1 MSEVRFSIQ
10 HSEFAIHQGIAMP
23 DEGRYLY
30 CIIEE
35 PQPKTFGPLG
45 MGGFGDE
52 LVSVSYKE
60 LACVVSHSLIM
71 EYPVTREHTMAHH
84 QAIER
89 IMQEYAVLPVRFST
103 IAKSDEEII
112 EKVLKPRYEEF
123 KRLLAWISG
132 KDAIEVRASW
142 INMETTFQELAEG
155 SPSVQ
160 VLKAKIEAK
169 TAAATYYDRIELGKL
184 VEARL
189 KDKRR
194 DTADQ
199 ILSALK
205 PHACEFRD
213 NSEKLYAEHSICS
226 LAFLVEEDHTM
237 TFDHA
242 VAQLRA
248 ASNGRSKVKVN
259 HRVAPFD
266 FVTITIQLS
275 EVSDVP
281 AR

>member
-1 MSEVRFSIQ
+1 ME
-10 HSEFAIHQGIAMP
+10 
-23 DEGRYLY
+23 EGRYLY

-35 PQPKTFGPLG
+35 SDQKTFGPLG
-45 MGGFGDE
+45 IGGQGGE
-52 LVSVSYKE
+52 LVSVPYQD
-60 LACVVSHSLIM
+60 LVCVVSHSLIM

-89 IMQEYAVLPVRFST
+89 VMQAYAVLPVRFST
-103 IAKSDEEII
+103 IAKSNEEII

-132 KDAIEVRASW
+132 KEAIEVRASW
-142 INMETTFQELAEG
+142 VTMDTIFQELVQE
-155 SPSVQ
+155 SPSLQ
-160 VLKAKIEAK
+160 ALKAKIAGK
-169 TAAATYYDRIELGKL
+169 PAAATYYDRIELGKL
-184 VEARL
+184 VEAQL
-189 KDKRR
+189 KDTRR
-194 DTADQ
+194 DTASQ

-213 NSEKLYAEHSICS
+213 NSEKLYGDQPICN
-226 LAFLVEEDHTM
+226 LAFLVEEDNTM
-237 TFDHA
+237 TFDQA

-248 ASNGRSKVKVN
+248 ASNGRFKMKVN

-266 FVTITIQLS
+266 FVTIVIQLS
-275 EVSDVP
+275 EVSDVS

>member
-1 MSEVRFSIQ
+1 
-10 HSEFAIHQGIAMP
+10 
-23 DEGRYLY
+23 
-30 CIIEE
+30 IEE

-45 MGGFGDE
+45 IGGSGDE

-60 LACVVSHSLIM
+60 LACVVSHSLIV

-89 IMQEYAVLPVRFST
+89 VMQEYAVLPVRFST

-112 EKVLKPRYEEF
+112 EKVLTPRYEEF

-132 KDAIEVRASW
+132 KGAIEVRASW
-142 INMETTFQELAEG
+142 ITMDTIFQDLVQE
-155 SPSVQ
+155 SPALQ
-160 VLKAKIEAK
+160 ALKAKIAGK
-169 TAAATYYDRIELGKL
+169 PTAATYYDRIELGKL

-189 KDKRR
+189 KDTRR

-199 ILSALK
+199 ILSVLK

-213 NSEKLYAEHSICS
+213 NSEKLYGDQPICNLS
-226 LAFLVEEDHTM
+226 FLVEEERIIA
-237 TFDHA
+237 FDQA
-242 VAQLRA
+242 VAGLRA
-248 ASNGRSKVKVN
+248 ASNGRFKVKVN

-266 FVTITIQLS
+266 FVTIVIQLDEAS
-275 EVSDVP
+275 HVS
-281 AR
+281 A

>member
-1 MSEVRFSIQ
+1 ME
-10 HSEFAIHQGIAMP
+10 A
-23 DEGRYLY
+23 GRYLY

-45 MGGFGDE
+45 IGGSGDE
-52 LVSVSYKE
+52 LVSVSYKD
-60 LACVVSHSLIM
+60 LTCVVSHSLII

-89 IMQEYAVLPVRFST
+89 IMQEYAVLPIRFST

-123 KRLLAWISG
+123 KRLLAWIAG
-132 KDAIEVRASW
+132 KEAIEVRASW
-142 INMETTFQELAEG
+142 ITMEAIFQELVQE
-155 SPSVQ
+155 SPSRQ
-160 VLKAKIEAK
+160 ALKAKLAGK
-169 TAAATYYDRIELGKL
+169 PPAAPYYDRIELGKL

-189 KDKRR
+189 KDMRR
-194 DTADQ
+194 DAANR
-199 ILSALK
+199 ILEALK

-226 LAFLVEEDHTM
+226 LAFLVEEDNTM
-237 TFDHA
+237 TFDQA
-242 VAQLRA
+242 AAGLRA
-248 ASNGRSKVKVN
+248 ASNGRFKVKVN

-266 FVTITIQLS
+266 FVTIIIQLDEAS
-275 EVSDVP
+275 HVS
-281 AR
+281 A

>member
-1 MSEVRFSIQ
+1 ME
-10 HSEFAIHQGIAMP
+10 A
-23 DEGRYLY
+23 GRYLY

-45 MGGFGDE
+45 IGGSGDE

-60 LACVVSHSLIM
+60 LACVVSHSLII

-89 IMQEYAVLPVRFST
+89 IMQEYAVLPIRFST

-123 KRLLAWISG
+123 RRLLAWISG
-132 KDAIEVRASW
+132 KEAIEVRASW
-142 INMETTFQELAEG
+142 INTDTIFQELVQE
-155 SPSVQ
+155 SPSLQ
-160 VLKAKIEAK
+160 ALKAKIAGK
-169 TAAATYYDRIELGKL
+169 PAAATYYDRIELGKL

-194 DTADQ
+194 DTASQ
-199 ILSALK
+199 ILEALK

-213 NSEKLYAEHSICS
+213 NSEKLYGDQAICY
-226 LAFLVEEDHTM
+226 LAFLVEEDNTM
-237 TFDHA
+237 TFDQA

-248 ASNGRSKVKVN
+248 ASNGRFKVKVN

-266 FVTITIQLS
+266 FVTIIIQLS

-281 AR
+281 VR

>member
-1 MSEVRFSIQ
+1 ME
-10 HSEFAIHQGIAMP
+10 
-23 DEGRYLY
+23 EGRYLY

-45 MGGFGDE
+45 IGGSGDE

-89 IMQEYAVLPVRFST
+89 VMQEYAVLPVRFST

-142 INMETTFQELAEG
+142 ITMDTIFQDLVQE
-155 SPSVQ
+155 SPSLQ
-160 VLKAKIEAK
+160 ALKAKIAGK
-169 TAAATYYDRIELGKL
+169 PAAATYYDRIELGKL
-184 VEARL
+184 VEALL

-194 DTADQ
+194 STADRV
-199 ILSALK
+199 LETLK

-213 NSEKLYAEHSICS
+213 NSEKLYAEHSICY

-237 TFDHA
+237 TFDQA
-242 VAQLRA
+242 VAGLRAA
-248 ASNGRSKVKVN
+248 ASNGRMKLKVN

-266 FVTITIQLS
+266 FVTIVIQLN
-275 EVSDVP
+275 ETSDVS
-281 AR
+281 A